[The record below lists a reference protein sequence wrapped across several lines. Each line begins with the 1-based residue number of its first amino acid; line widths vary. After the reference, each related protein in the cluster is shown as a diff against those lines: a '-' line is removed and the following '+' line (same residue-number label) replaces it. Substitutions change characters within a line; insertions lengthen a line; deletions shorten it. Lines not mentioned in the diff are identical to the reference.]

1 MDCYLANLSYKN
13 MKMKYLEKFFHLK
26 NQGVAKKVRVSFHL
40 DKTAIY
46 IFNHYHYEPLN
57 LQF

>member
-1 MDCYLANLSYKN
+1 
-13 MKMKYLEKFFHLK
+13 MKYLEKFFHLK